1 MHITHIR
8 GLTAA
13 QFLIDQQLECDVNG
27 RLGRGEI
34 IKHFVT
40 GGKKKLPPHTQSS
53 VCRNETLIHN
63 WKHSVMKSK
72 D

>member
-1 MHITHIR
+1 MS

-13 QFLIDQQLECDVNG
+13 QFLIDQQLGSDVNSL
-27 RLGRGEI
+27 LGRGGI

-40 GGKKKLPPHTQSS
+40 EKLPPHTQGCVS
-53 VCRNETLIHN
+53 RNETLIHN
-63 WKHSVMKSK
+63 WKYSVMKCK